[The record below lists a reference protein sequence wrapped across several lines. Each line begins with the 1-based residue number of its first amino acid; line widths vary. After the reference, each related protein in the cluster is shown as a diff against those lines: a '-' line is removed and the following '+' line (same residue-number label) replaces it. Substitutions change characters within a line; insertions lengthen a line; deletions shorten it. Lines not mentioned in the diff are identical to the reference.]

1 MTLYRVYYKENGKG
15 YTNVC
20 YIEVADSLGRKK
32 VQEVRKIARE
42 LHNIDESW
50 IVRIVKDC

>member
-1 MTLYRVYYKENGKG
+1 MTLYRVYYRECG

-32 VQEVRKIARE
+32 VQEVRRIAKE
-42 LHNIDESW
+42 LHNIDEAS